1 MTNGFAAVGATHYVL
16 WISHCF
22 RTTFKPWHDACFHS
36 GRDRQIQEL
45 HMLKYARIALLP
57 IAAALT
63 LLVAP
68 AEAVSIG
75 SGTSASPQTAPATS
89 QQATKKQL
97 KQQRKLAKQCAKLRA
112 GKMKKAS
119 KRARYEKL
127 CAQPKDATPPAQ
139 GQGSAPDIDE
149 GQDTSSPTSGE
160 SGGGGPN
167 TSGGSTGHGNAGG
180 GSNQAGGG
188 SGLPG
193 GDYLDEILDS
203 PPIFTPPP
211 SGSGDDSND
220 DVQVPTIDVLVPTND
235 VPEPG
240 SLALLGLGLAG
251 LGLAGRR
258 RRNN

>member
-1 MTNGFAAVGATHYVL
+1 
-16 WISHCF
+16 
-22 RTTFKPWHDACFHS
+22 
-36 GRDRQIQEL
+36 
-45 HMLKYARIALLP
+45 MLKYARIALLP

-68 AEAVSIG
+68 AEAVSIA
-75 SGTSASPQTAPATS
+75 SGASATSPQTAPATS

-119 KRARYEKL
+119 KRARFEKL
-127 CAQPKDATPPAQ
+127 CAQPTDTTPPAQ
-139 GQGSAPDIDE
+139 GQGSAPDLDE
-149 GQDTSSPTSGE
+149 GQDTSSPMGGDSD
-160 SGGGGPN
+160 GGGPN

-180 GSNQAGGG
+180 GSQAGGG
-188 SGLPG
+188 SGPPG
-193 GDYLDEILDS
+193 GGYLDEILDS

-220 DVQVPTIDVLVPTND
+220 DAPVPTVDILVPTND

-251 LGLAGRR
+251 LGLARTR